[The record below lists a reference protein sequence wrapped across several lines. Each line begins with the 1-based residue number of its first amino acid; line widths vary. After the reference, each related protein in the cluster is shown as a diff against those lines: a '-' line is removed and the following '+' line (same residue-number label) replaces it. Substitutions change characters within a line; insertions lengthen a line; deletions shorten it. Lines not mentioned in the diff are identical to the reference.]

1 MDRKIAHEWAGEC
14 YEPYVDGR
22 GTNRDRVLFMDNL
35 DAQVWHALRA
45 ASRARGRVAR
55 SRHTCVCVCRC
66 TSLSRLPYCTGR
78 RCSQI
83 SRPG

>member
-1 MDRKIAHEWAGEC
+1 MVLFQPKAWMDRKIAHEWAGEC

-55 SRHTCVCVCRC
+55 SRHTCVCVCV
-66 TSLSRLPYCTGR
+66 GA
-78 RCSQI
+78 
-83 SRPG
+83 RP